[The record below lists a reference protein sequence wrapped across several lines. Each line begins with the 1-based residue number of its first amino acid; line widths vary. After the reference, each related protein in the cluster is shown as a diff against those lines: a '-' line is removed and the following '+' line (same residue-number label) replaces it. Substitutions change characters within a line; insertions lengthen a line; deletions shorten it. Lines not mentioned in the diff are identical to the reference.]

1 MDAASSLFD
10 RIDILASSLEAR
22 AAENDRT
29 GRIARG
35 QIDEIAASGVLAL
48 TAPRAFGGAGAG
60 VLQTAQVLRRLGQ
73 TDASVALI
81 LSMHFIQH
89 LIIAFAANWP
99 KHLTQRLVDDAVSG
113 KGLVNALRVEPKL
126 GSPSRGGLPETIAR
140 RTADGW
146 RLTGHKIYST
156 GSVHLD
162 WYLVWARTDEQDV
175 RVGAFLVRAG
185 LPGTKIVETWDHLGL
200 RASGSHDVLFEDVWI
215 PADHE
220 VELRRPEE
228 WRNIEPVQGSLYP
241 LLIGTIYDGVAQSAR
256 NWLVSFLKT
265 RTPSSL
271 GAPLSTLARVQEAVG
286 DIEIRLRINDRL
298 IRTFAQEFDD
308 RRTAD
313 PAEAGSLKLT
323 VTNNAIAVIEQAL
336 LLTSNHGLSRHN
348 PLERHHRDVLC
359 SRVHAPQ
366 DDSTRI
372 AFGLSAL
379 G

>member
-1 MDAASSLFD
+1 MDAASNLFD
-10 RIDILASSLEAR
+10 RIDILAAGLEAR

-29 GRIARG
+29 GRIAHD
-35 QIDEIAASGVLAL
+35 QIDEIASSGVLAL
-48 TAPRAFGGAGAG
+48 TVPRTLGGAGAG
-60 VLQTAQVLRRLGQ
+60 VLQTVQILRRFGRA
-73 TDASVALI
+73 DPSVALI

-89 LIIAFAANWP
+89 LIMAFAPNWP
-99 KHLTQRLVDDAVSG
+99 KHLTHRLADDAVTG

-126 GSPSRGGLPETIAR
+126 GSPSRGGLPETVAR

-162 WYLVWARTDEQDV
+162 WYLVWARTDERDV

-185 LPGTKIVETWDHLGL
+185 LPGIKIVETWDHLGL
-200 RASGSHDVLFEDVWI
+200 RASGSHDVLFDDVWI
-215 PADHE
+215 PANYE

-241 LLIGTIYDGVAQSAR
+241 LLIGAIYDGIAQSAR
-256 NWLVSFLKT
+256 NWLLSFLKV
-265 RTPSSL
+265 RAPSSL

-286 DIEIRLRINDRL
+286 DIEIKLKINDRL

-308 RRTAD
+308 RRTSD
-313 PAEAGSLKLT
+313 PAEAGLLKLT
-323 VTNNAIAVIEQAL
+323 VTNNAIAIVEQAL

-359 SRVHAPQ
+359 GRVHAPQ